1 MSLSAIEGVHITK
14 QFNKQNILNDLN
26 FRVPKHSITLVNG
39 KNGSGKSITLKI
51 IAGLITQFD
60 GSLLINGKISYAVD
74 IFPNNLSSF

>member
-39 KNGSGKSITLKI
+39 KNGSGKSITL
-51 IAGLITQFD
+51 
-60 GSLLINGKISYAVD
+60 
-74 IFPNNLSSF
+74 